1 MSKNKSDV
9 LKKMNK
15 PINARQV
22 ALLVLAR
29 VEQEQGFSN
38 LVLNEILRSA
48 QLAKA
53 DSGLATELV
62 YGTLQRQNT
71 LDYILKPY
79 VAKGVEKL
87 DLWVRC
93 LLRMAIYQLFY
104 LDKVPVHAAIN
115 EAVEMAKKLGHTG
128 ISGMVNGVLR
138 NVVRNMPNGERQIVI
153 PDSMA
158 VAERISIEHA
168 HPLWLVKQWMKQ
180 FGQETTLEM
189 CKSNNLPP
197 RASARVN
204 RLRISREALIQQLE
218 QQEVEVHP
226 STLSKDGIVV
236 RHAGHLAASDW
247 YSSGLLTIQDESSML
262 VAQAVD
268 AHPGM
273 RVLDCCAAP
282 GGKST
287 HIAEWMDNQGELIAN
302 DIYPHKSR
310 LIANHAERLGITC
323 LQTNTRDASKLAE
336 QFESSSFDRILL
348 DAPCSGLGVIRRKP
362 EIKWHKEGQDSKSLA
377 KLQMELIAHVS
388 TLLKPGGILVYS
400 TCTVADIENE
410 KVVNDFLCN
419 HNEFEID
426 ATWINTLPTE
436 VQEKCA
442 DHGMLKV
449 LPHQFDS
456 DGFFIARLVKK

>member
-1 MSKNKSDV
+1 MSKNKGDA
-9 LKKMNK
+9 LKKINK
-15 PINARQV
+15 PTNARQV

-38 LVLNEILRSA
+38 LVLNEILRGA
-48 QLAKA
+48 QLSKA

-62 YGTLQRQNT
+62 YGTIQRQNT

-79 VAKGVEKL
+79 LAKGVEKL
-87 DLWVRC
+87 DSWVRC

-138 NVVRNMPNGERQIVI
+138 NVVRNMPNGDRQVI
-153 PDSMA
+153 IPNSISA
-158 VAERISIEHA
+158 AERISIEHA

-180 FGQETTLEM
+180 FGQETTLAM

-204 RLRISREALIQQLE
+204 RLRISREAMIHQIE
-218 QQEVEVHP
+218 QQELEVQP
-226 STLSKDGIVV
+226 SILSRDGIVV
-236 RHAGHLAASDW
+236 RNAGHLASSDW
-247 YSSGLLTIQDESSML
+247 YSAGLLTIQDESSMM

-268 AHPGM
+268 AQPGM

-302 DIYPHKSR
+302 DIHPHKSR

-323 LQTNTRDASKLAE
+323 LRTNTQDALQLGE
-336 QFESSSFDRILL
+336 QFEANSFDRILL

-377 KLQMELIAHVS
+377 KLQTALLEHVS
-388 TLLKPGGILVYS
+388 TLLKSGGTLVYS
-400 TCTVADIENE
+400 TCTVAEIENE
-410 KVVNDFLCN
+410 KVVNAFLDA
-419 HNEFEID
+419 HKEFELD
-426 ATWINTLPTE
+426 TSWLQKLSQV
-436 VQEKCA
+436 VQDRCV
-442 DHGMLKV
+442 DQGMLKV

>member
-1 MSKNKSDV
+1 MSKNKVDA
-9 LKKMNK
+9 LKKINK
-15 PINARQV
+15 PTNARQV

-38 LVLNEILRSA
+38 LLLNEILRGA

-79 VAKGVEKL
+79 VTKGVEKL
-87 DLWVRC
+87 ELWVRC
-93 LLRMAIYQLFY
+93 LLRMAVYQLFY

-138 NVVRNMPNGERQIVI
+138 NVVRNMPNGDRQVVI
-153 PDSMA
+153 TTSMP
-158 VAERISIEHA
+158 VAERVAIEHA
-168 HPLWLVKQWMKQ
+168 HPLWLVKQWIKQ
-180 FGQETTLEM
+180 FGQQTTLEM
-189 CKSNNLPP
+189 CQSNNLPP

-204 RLRISREALIQQLE
+204 RLRISREAMMEQLE
-218 QQEVEVHP
+218 QQGIEVQP
-226 STLSKDGIVV
+226 SILSKDGIVV
-236 RHAGHLAASDW
+236 RQAGHLAASEW
-247 YSSGLLTIQDESSML
+247 YSSGLITIQDESSML

-268 AHPGM
+268 AQPGM

-287 HIAEWMDNQGELIAN
+287 HIAESMNNQGELIAN
-302 DIYPHKSR
+302 DIHPHKSR
-310 LIANHAERLGITC
+310 LIANHAERLGITI
-323 LQTNTRDASKLAE
+323 LRTNTQDATKLGE
-336 QFESSSFDRILL
+336 QFEPYSFDRILL

-362 EIKWHKEGQDSKSLA
+362 EIKWHKEGQDSHALA
-377 KLQMELIAHVS
+377 KIQTALMEHVS
-388 TLLKPGGILVYS
+388 TLLKPGGTLIYS
-400 TCTVADIENE
+400 TCTVADVENE
-410 KVVNDFLCN
+410 KIVNAFLCK
-419 HNEFEID
+419 HKEFEID
-426 ATWINTLPTE
+426 ASWIQGLPKE
-436 VQEKCA
+436 VQDRCA
-442 DHGMLKV
+442 DQGMLKV

-456 DGFFIARLVKK
+456 DGFFIARIVKK